1 MNLFLSSRP
10 DRQHVAALLKCRGSE
25 DLLEVFRA
33 KLDETKAAL
42 VVADDMVKLHRLQ
55 GRAEVLQDFLEAVK
69 EAPSILERL
78 R

>member
-25 DLLEVFRA
+25 DLLGIFKA
-33 KLDETKAAL
+33 KLEEIKAAL
-42 VVADDMVKLHRLQ
+42 IVADDTVKIHRLQ

-69 EAPSILERL
+69 EAPSIMERL

>member
-25 DLLEVFRA
+25 DLLGIFKA
-33 KLDETKAAL
+33 KLEETKAAL
-42 VVADDMVKLHRLQ
+42 IVADDTVKIHRLQ

-69 EAPSILERL
+69 EAPSIMERL